1 MTMTQ
6 HTTMID
12 RDLVVKRL
20 LAENEELHEQV
31 RQLKQ
36 VLTPP
41 FIAPYEWHLTRYE
54 TQILSSLLS
63 AKFISK
69 ERLFVSLYSD
79 DNDPPSDNN
88 VKVLVSRLRKKLLP
102 FGVVIK
108 FVWGQG
114 FFLEDLE
121 QWRSRLLVTNNK
133 PQQSNSSQHPT
144 TKSRTANIQTIEGVM
159 Q

>member
-1 MTMTQ
+1 MTQ

-20 LAENEELHEQV
+20 RDENEELHERL
-31 RQLKQ
+31 RQMQQ

-41 FIAPYEWHLTRYE
+41 FIAPYEWHLTKYE
-54 TQILSSLLS
+54 TKVLSSLLS

-79 DNDPPSDNN
+79 YNDPPTDNN
-88 VKVLVSRLRKKLLP
+88 LRVLVSKLRKKLSP

-108 FVWGQG
+108 FIWGRG
-114 FFLEDLE
+114 YFLEDLE
-121 QWRSRLLVTNNK
+121 QWRSRLLVTNNE
-133 PQQSNSSQHPT
+133 PLQSNSSQHLT
-144 TKSRTANIQTIEGVM
+144 TECRTNNTHTIEGVM

>member
-1 MTMTQ
+1 MTQ

-20 LAENEELHEQV
+20 RDENEELHEQL
-31 RQLKQ
+31 RQMQQ

-41 FIAPYEWHLTRYE
+41 FIAPYEWHLTKYE
-54 TQILSSLLS
+54 TKVLSSLLS

-79 DNDPPSDNN
+79 YNDPPTDNN
-88 VKVLVSRLRKKLLP
+88 LRVLVSKLRKKLSP
-102 FGVVIK
+102 FGIVIK
-108 FVWGQG
+108 FIWGQG
-114 FFLEDLE
+114 YLLEDLE

-133 PQQSNSSQHPT
+133 PLQSNSSQRLT
-144 TKSRTANIQTIEGVM
+144 TKCHAIERVM

>member
-1 MTMTQ
+1 MTQ

-20 LAENEELHEQV
+20 RDENEELHEQL

-41 FIAPYEWHLTRYE
+41 FIAPYEWHLTKYE
-54 TQILSSLLS
+54 TLVLSSLLS

-79 DNDPPSDNN
+79 YNDPPTDNN
-88 VKVLVSRLRKKLLP
+88 LRVLVSKLRKKLSP

-108 FVWGQG
+108 FIWGQG
-114 FFLEDLE
+114 YLLEDLE

-133 PQQSNSSQHPT
+133 PLQSNSSQRLT
-144 TKSRTANIQTIEGVM
+144 TKCRTNNIHAIEGVM

>member
-1 MTMTQ
+1 MTQ

-12 RDLVVKRL
+12 RDLVVRRL
-20 LAENEELHEQV
+20 RDENEELHEQL
-31 RQLKQ
+31 RQMRQ

-41 FIAPYEWHLTRYE
+41 FIAPYEWHLTKYE
-54 TQILSSLLS
+54 TKVLSSLLS

-79 DNDPPSDNN
+79 YNDPPTDNN
-88 VKVLVSRLRKKLLP
+88 LRVLVSKLRKKLSP

-108 FVWGQG
+108 FIWGQG
-114 FFLEDLE
+114 YLLEDLE
-121 QWRSRLLVTNNK
+121 QWRSRLLVTNNERL
-133 PQQSNSSQHPT
+133 QSNSSQHLT
-144 TKSRTANIQTIEGVM
+144 TECRTNNIQAIEGVM

>member
-1 MTMTQ
+1 MTQ

-12 RDLVVKRL
+12 RDLIVKRL
-20 LAENEELHEQV
+20 RDENEELHEQLRQV
-31 RQLKQ
+31 RQ

-41 FIAPYEWHLTRYE
+41 FIAPYEWHLTKYE
-54 TQILSSLLS
+54 TKVLSSLLS

-79 DNDPPSDNN
+79 YNDPPTDNN
-88 VKVLVSRLRKKLLP
+88 LRVLVSKLRKKLSP

-108 FVWGQG
+108 FIWGQG
-114 FFLEDLE
+114 YLLEDLE

-133 PQQSNSSQHPT
+133 PLQSNSSQHPT
-144 TKSRTANIQTIEGVM
+144 TKCHTIEGVM

>member
-1 MTMTQ
+1 MTQ

-63 AKFISK
+63 AKLISK
-69 ERLFVSLYSD
+69 ERLLVSLYSD
-79 DNDPPSDNN
+79 YNDPPTDNN
-88 VKVLVSRLRKKLLP
+88 LRVLVSKLRKKLSP

-108 FVWGQG
+108 FIWGQG
-114 FFLEDLE
+114 YLLEDLE

-133 PQQSNSSQHPT
+133 PQQSNSNQHPT
-144 TKSRTANIQTIEGVM
+144 TKCRTNNIHAIEGVM

>member
-1 MTMTQ
+1 MTQ

-12 RDLVVKRL
+12 RDLVVRRL
-20 LAENEELHEQV
+20 RDENEELHEQL
-31 RQLKQ
+31 RQMQQ

-41 FIAPYEWHLTRYE
+41 FIAPYEWHLTKYE
-54 TQILSSLLS
+54 TKVLSSLLS

-79 DNDPPSDNN
+79 YNDPPTDNN
-88 VKVLVSRLRKKLLP
+88 LRVLVSKLRKKLSP

-108 FVWGQG
+108 FIWGQG
-114 FFLEDLE
+114 YLLEDLE

-133 PQQSNSSQHPT
+133 PLQSNSSQRLT
-144 TKSRTANIQTIEGVM
+144 TKCRTNNIHTIEGVM

>member
-1 MTMTQ
+1 MTQ

-12 RDLVVKRL
+12 RDLVVRRL
-20 LAENEELHEQV
+20 RDENEELHEQL
-31 RQLKQ
+31 RQMQQ

-41 FIAPYEWHLTRYE
+41 FIAPYEWHLTKYE
-54 TQILSSLLS
+54 TLVLSSLLS

-79 DNDPPSDNN
+79 YNDPPTDNN
-88 VKVLVSRLRKKLLP
+88 LRVLVSKLRKKLSP

-108 FVWGQG
+108 FIWGQG
-114 FFLEDLE
+114 YLLEDLE

-133 PQQSNSSQHPT
+133 PLQSNSSQRLT
-144 TKSRTANIQTIEGVM
+144 TKCRTNNIHTIEGVM

>member
-20 LAENEELHEQV
+20 RDENEGLHEQL

-41 FIAPYEWHLTRYE
+41 FIAPYEWHLTKYE
-54 TQILSSLLS
+54 TKVLSSLLS
-63 AKFISK
+63 ARFISK

-79 DNDPPSDNN
+79 YNDPPNGNILS
-88 VKVLVSRLRKKLLP
+88 VHMSHLRKKLLP

-108 FVWGQG
+108 SLWRQG
-114 FFLEDLE
+114 YYLEDLE

-133 PQQSNSSQHPT
+133 PLQSNSSQRLT
-144 TKSRTANIQTIEGVM
+144 TECRTNNIHAIEGVM

>member
-1 MTMTQ
+1 MTQ

-20 LAENEELHEQV
+20 RDENEELHEQL

-41 FIAPYEWHLTRYE
+41 FIAPYEWHLTKYE
-54 TQILSSLLS
+54 TLVLSSLLS

-69 ERLFVSLYSD
+69 ERLFVSLYSHY
-79 DNDPPSDNN
+79 NEPPSGN
-88 VKVLVSRLRKKLLP
+88 VLSVFVVTLRKKLSP

-108 FVWGQG
+108 NLWGRG
-114 FFLEDLE
+114 YYLEDLE

-133 PQQSNSSQHPT
+133 PLQSNSSQHLT
-144 TKSRTANIQTIEGVM
+144 TECHTNNIHAIEGVM

>member
-1 MTMTQ
+1 MTQ

-20 LAENEELHEQV
+20 RDENEGLHEQV

-69 ERLFVSLYSD
+69 ERLLVSLYSHY
-79 DNDPPSDNN
+79 NEPPSYRVLDVFM
-88 VKVLVSRLRKKLLP
+88 VKLRKKLSP

-108 FVWGQG
+108 TVWGRG
-114 FFLEDLE
+114 YFLEDLE

-133 PQQSNSSQHPT
+133 PLQSNSSQHLT
-144 TKSRTANIQTIEGVM
+144 TECHTNNIHAIEGVM

>member
-1 MTMTQ
+1 
-6 HTTMID
+6 MID
-12 RDLVVKRL
+12 RDLVVRRL
-20 LAENEELHEQV
+20 RDENEELHERL
-31 RQLKQ
+31 RQMQQ

-41 FIAPYEWHLTRYE
+41 FIAPYEWHLTKYE
-54 TQILSSLLS
+54 TKVLSSLLS

-79 DNDPPSDNN
+79 YNDPPTDNN
-88 VKVLVSRLRKKLLP
+88 LRVLVSKLRKKLSP

-108 FVWGQG
+108 FIWGQG
-114 FFLEDLE
+114 YLLEDLE

-133 PQQSNSSQHPT
+133 PLQSNSSQRLT
-144 TKSRTANIQTIEGVM
+144 TKCRTNNIHTIEGVM

>member
-1 MTMTQ
+1 MTQ

-12 RDLVVKRL
+12 RDLVVKYLFAENKKLREKVRL
-20 LAENEELHEQV
+20 LE
-31 RQLKQ
+31 Q

-41 FIAPYEWHLTRYE
+41 FIAPYEWHLTKYE
-54 TQILSSLLS
+54 TKVLSSLLS

-79 DNDPPSDNN
+79 YNDPPTDNN
-88 VKVLVSRLRKKLLP
+88 LRVLVSKLRKKLSP

-108 FVWGQG
+108 FIWGRG
-114 FFLEDLE
+114 YFLEDLE
-121 QWRSRLLVTNNK
+121 QWRSRLLVTNNE
-133 PQQSNSSQHPT
+133 PLQSNSSQHLT
-144 TKSRTANIQTIEGVM
+144 TECRTNNTHTIEGVM

>member
-1 MTMTQ
+1 MTQ

-20 LAENEELHEQV
+20 RDENEGLHEQL

-41 FIAPYEWHLTRYE
+41 FIAPYEWHLTKYE
-54 TQILSSLLS
+54 TLVLSSLLS

-69 ERLFVSLYSD
+69 ERLFVSLYSHY
-79 DNDPPSDNN
+79 NDPPSDNSL
-88 VKVLVSRLRKKLLP
+88 KVHVSKLRKKLSP

-108 FVWGQG
+108 FIWGQG
-114 FFLEDLE
+114 YLLEDLE
-121 QWRSRLLVTNNK
+121 QWRSLLLVTNNE
-133 PQQSNSSQHPT
+133 PLQSNSSQHLT
-144 TKSRTANIQTIEGVM
+144 TECHTNNIHAIEGGM